1 MACVWRELPSRSASM
16 REPAENPPKTRDGI
30 WHEGWL
36 LRLERQS
43 SARTHSMAH
52 HIAFEREALP
62 FLGALQHFAQQL
74 CGDEQY
80 AHDLVQ
86 ETMLK
91 ALRSFHTYREGT
103 NCRAWLFQICKNSFI
118 NAYRR
123 KQYETIAVDF
133 EEEPASFREGRID
146 DVGRTPHPIAVDEK
160 SSEFQRGAL
169 GDEVAAALESI
180 PTEYQTVLILSDIEG
195 FTYEEIASLVHAPIG
210 TVRSRIH
217 RGRKQ
222 LAHRLTAYAHRNGCS
237 IKRFPT

>member
-1 MACVWRELPSRSASM
+1 
-16 REPAENPPKTRDGI
+16 
-30 WHEGWL
+30 
-36 LRLERQS
+36 
-43 SARTHSMAH
+43 MAH

-74 CGDEQY
+74 CGDEQF
-80 AHDLVQ
+80 ANDLVQ

-91 ALRSFHTYREGT
+91 ALRSFHTYRQGT
-103 NCRAWLFQICKNSFI
+103 NCRAWLFQICKNSYI

-133 EEEPASFREGRID
+133 EEEGVREGRMD
-146 DVGRTPHPIAVDEK
+146 DVGRALHPIAVDEK
-160 SSEFQRGAL
+160 SGEFQHGAL
-169 GDEVAAALESI
+169 GDEVAEALESI
-180 PTEYQTVLILSDIEG
+180 PAEYQTVLILSDIEG

-222 LAHRLTAYAHRNGCS
+222 LAHRLTAYALRNGCS
-237 IKRFPT
+237 VGRFSA